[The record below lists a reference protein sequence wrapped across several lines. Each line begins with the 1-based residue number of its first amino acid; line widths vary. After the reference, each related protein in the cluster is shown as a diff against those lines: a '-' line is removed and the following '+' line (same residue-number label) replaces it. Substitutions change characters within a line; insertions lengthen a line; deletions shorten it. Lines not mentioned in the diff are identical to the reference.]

1 MKGIKFYRS
10 LRFKIIVGLIA
21 LLTLTLSILF
31 TVQYFHHR
39 KKMISHLQEDVSPHL
54 SQMVNDVLK
63 SSMISKNSDEMKYI
77 LEVANNYPDVKNI
90 FIMNRVGKVILSN
103 DEREMGRKIDLQD
116 ATCQIC
122 HYQKTMAL
130 NKTVIYTS
138 PDGEKLFRNV
148 NPIYNRKECFPC
160 HHPSEKITGVLVTD
174 FTLKNIEKQLQAEVK
189 ENLLFLLL
197 TLVTSALVIG
207 ITLNRLVINKLHHFV
222 EATSFYGRGDFER
235 SIDFKGDDEIKR
247 LADSFNL
254 MAKTLMEKM
263 DLERKY
269 LSRIIETEENERRR
283 ISRELHDEIGQ
294 ALTAIKFNLDRIDK
308 DLPDPSSITRERL
321 REAQALSNQTLK
333 AMRQLS
339 MDLRPTMLDDLG
351 LIPTL
356 RWYIQNFSNRLN
368 MESHFQAT
376 GFERNLPPQIE
387 TAFYRIIQEALNNI
401 GKHSEANRVEVIMEQ
416 KDSVIYASII
426 DNGKGFELNRV
437 LQPGSPERGFGLIG
451 MQERVSILK
460 GHIDI
465 RSRPGSGTQI
475 QIEIPYVRGSEK
487 DEKNKGSDR

>member
-1 MKGIKFYRS
+1 MQEIKFYRS
-10 LRFKIIVGLIA
+10 LRFKIIVGLIG

-39 KKMISHLQEDVSPHL
+39 EKMISHLQEDISPHL
-54 SQMVNDVLK
+54 TQMVNDVLK
-63 SSMISKNSDEMKYI
+63 SAMISKNFDEMKYI
-77 LEVANNYPDVKNI
+77 LEAANNYPDVKNI
-90 FIMNRVGKVILSN
+90 FIMNRIGKVILSN
-103 DEREMGRKIDLQD
+103 DEKEMGRKIDLQD

-122 HYQKTMAL
+122 HYRTTEAL

-138 PDGEKLFRNV
+138 SDGEKIFRNV

-189 ENLLFLLL
+189 GNLLFLFL
-197 TLVTSALVIG
+197 TLMISTLVIG
-207 ITLNRLVINKLHHFV
+207 ITLNQLVIKKLLYFV
-222 EATSFYGRGDFER
+222 EATSFFSRSDFKR
-235 SIDFKGDDEIKR
+235 TIDFKGDDEIKR

-263 DLERKY
+263 ELERNY

-308 DLPDPSSITRERL
+308 DLPEPSSMARERL

-333 AMRQLS
+333 AMRRLS

-368 MESHFQAT
+368 MDSHFQAT
-376 GFERNLPPQIE
+376 GFEGKLPPQIE
-387 TAFYRIIQEALNNI
+387 TAFYRIIQEALNNV
-401 GKHSEANRVEVIMEQ
+401 GKHAEADRIEVMMEQ
-416 KDSVIYASII
+416 KDSIIYASIS
-426 DNGKGFELNRV
+426 DNGKGFDLDRV
-437 LQPGSPERGFGLIG
+437 LDPREPERGFGVMG

-460 GHIDI
+460 GQINI
-465 RSRPGSGTQI
+465 RSKPGSGTQI
-475 QIEIPYVRGSEK
+475 QIEIPYPKGSKEDEK
-487 DEKNKGSDR
+487 DKGLDR